1 MKKFWLPTF
10 VFAVISAVFCYTVF
24 LTARSEEAG
33 GPLMWPILAVFLVYL
48 GAFTYWGCRTETE
61 HH

>member
-10 VFAVISAVFCYTVF
+10 VFVILSAIFCYTVF

-33 GPLMWPILAVFLVYL
+33 GPRMWPVLVFFLVYL
-48 GAFTYWGCRTETE
+48 GGFTYWGCRTESE